1 MSDTTAALE
10 TNGLGKRYGTKW
22 GLKECTL
29 SLPSGRVAALVG
41 PNGSGKS
48 TLLRMAAGITRPTTG
63 DITVFGTSP
72 QHQRLEA
79 VARVGYLDQERPLYK
94 TFKVSEML
102 RVGRE
107 LNPRWDEA
115 SARSYLGELGI
126 ALDARVGK
134 LSIGQQAQVAVTL
147 CIAKRPELLLLD
159 EPVAALD
166 PLARSQLMQV
176 LLSSVVEHGTTVL
189 LSSHALSD
197 LDAACDYLIILS
209 GAEVVLADDL
219 QHVREV
225 HRLLVGLRRPL
236 SEVPAGAVVVSASD
250 TERQSTW
257 LVRCEAPI
265 SDASFDVAEPT
276 LEEIVLAYLRR
287 PPAAGRIVNSGEL
300 VAQPDGGKTDEVE
313 TR

>member
-10 TNGLGKRYGTKW
+10 ANGLGKRYGTKW
-22 GLKECTL
+22 GLKDCTL

-72 QHQRLEA
+72 QHQRVEA
-79 VARVGYLDQERPLYK
+79 LARIGYLDQERPLYK

-102 RVGRE
+102 RMGRE
-107 LNPRWDEA
+107 LNPHWDDA
-115 SARSYLGELGI
+115 SARNYLGDLGI

-134 LSIGQQAQVAVTL
+134 LSVGQQAQVAVTL
-147 CIAKRPELLLLD
+147 CIAKRPDLLLLD

-166 PLARSQLMQV
+166 PLARSQLMQL

-209 GAEVVLADDL
+209 GAKVVLADDL
-219 QHVREV
+219 EHVREV
-225 HRLLVGLRRPL
+225 HRVLVGLRRPIT
-236 SEVPAGAVVVSASD
+236 EVPADTVVISSSD

-257 LVRCEAPI
+257 LVRCETPI
-265 SDASFDVAEPT
+265 SDPSWDVAEPT
-276 LEEIVLAYLRR
+276 LEEIVMAYLRR
-287 PPAAGRIVNSGEL
+287 PPAAGRASEVG
-300 VAQPDGGKTDEVE
+300 AQAAQETENNEEVDA
-313 TR
+313 R

>member
-10 TNGLGKRYGTKW
+10 ANGLGKRYRTKW
-22 GLKECTL
+22 GLKDCTL

-63 DITVFGTSP
+63 DIRVFGRSP
-72 QHQRLEA
+72 QHQRVEA
-79 VARVGYLDQERPLYK
+79 LTRIGYLDQERPLYK

-102 RVGRE
+102 RMGRE
-107 LNPRWDEA
+107 LNPRWDDS
-115 SARSYLGELGI
+115 SARSYLGDLGI
-126 ALDARVGK
+126 ALDARVGR
-134 LSIGQQAQVAVTL
+134 LSVGQQAQVAVTL
-147 CIAKRPELLLLD
+147 CIAKRPDLLLLD

-209 GAEVVLADDL
+209 GANVVLADDL
-219 QHVREV
+219 EHVREV

-236 SEVPAGAVVVSASD
+236 GDVPAGADIVSSSD
-250 TERQSTW
+250 TDRQSTW
-257 LVRCEAPI
+257 LVRCEEPI
-265 SDASFDVAEPT
+265 SDPSWDVAEPT

-287 PPAAGRIVNSGEL
+287 PPAAGRASEVSAPATAHETENNE
-300 VAQPDGGKTDEVE
+300 EVE
-313 TR
+313 AR